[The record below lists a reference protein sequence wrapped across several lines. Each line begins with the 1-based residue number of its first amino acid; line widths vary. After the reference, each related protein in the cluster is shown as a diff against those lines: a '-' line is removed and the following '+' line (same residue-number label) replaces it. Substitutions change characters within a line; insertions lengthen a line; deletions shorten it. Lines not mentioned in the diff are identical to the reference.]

1 MLDIKDDTTDTKP
14 IEEAKQGDM
23 IADKVGFKDA
33 KSH

>member
-1 MLDIKDDTTDTKP
+1 MIQLILNPLKKLNKVQ
-14 IEEAKQGDM
+14 IGDM